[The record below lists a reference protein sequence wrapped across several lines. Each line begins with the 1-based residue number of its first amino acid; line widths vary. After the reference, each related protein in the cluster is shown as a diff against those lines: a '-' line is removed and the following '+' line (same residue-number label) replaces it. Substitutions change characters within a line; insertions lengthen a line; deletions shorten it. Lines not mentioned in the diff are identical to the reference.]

1 MMETLEGYENWL
13 ESAAPGLRRHSG
25 SETAAAIQRYAYLEI
40 RRFAVQQ
47 GLELTLENF
56 QDEAWIML
64 RFNQWNR
71 TWKKAWRE
79 ALLNSFPEISIC

>member
-1 MMETLEGYENWL
+1 MKTGWNPQP
-13 ESAAPGLRRHSG
+13 PGLRRHSG